1 MKLPKVYASDKSLES
16 DSIDMTLSINPL
28 GCSQKVLDELQKINM
43 SDISKY
49 PNDRK
54 IRKSISEKFN
64 VTEENV
70 LMGAGSEQL
79 IKLIAQ
85 TFVEKGGSVLVQ
97 TGSFPL
103 FTKES
108 KLVGGK
114 VQYFDPRDFKTNTN
128 PKLIFISNPSTPT
141 GEVFEGEI
149 IEKILNNFPK
159 SIVVVD
165 EANGEFN
172 SETSINSVL
181 RNENLIVLRTFS
193 KVYGLAGLRIG
204 FAVGKGKMFTKL
216 IKAQQPFAVSSVGCR
231 LAEIALSDA
240 DFVNRT
246 IIFFNTERLFVYK
259 NLRDLGL
266 DVSNS
271 ITNNLFI
278 SGKNIKILM
287 KKSKEMGVGVIDNSY
302 FPNLQAKGF
311 RISLRDKKTNRKF
324 IKIIK
329 EIQYKRDISL
339 IGT

>member
-1 MKLPKVYASDKSLES
+1 MKLPKVYALDKSLES

-64 VTEENV
+64 VKEENV

-85 TFVEKGGSVLVQ
+85 TFVEKGDSVLVQ

-108 KLVGGK
+108 KLAGGK
-114 VQYFDPRDFKTNTN
+114 VQYFNPRNFRTSTN

-141 GEVFEGEI
+141 GEFFEDQI
-149 IEKILNNFPK
+149 IQKLIKDFPK
-159 SIVVVD
+159 TMVIVD

-172 SETSINSVL
+172 NQTSINSVL
-181 RNENLIVLRTFS
+181 NNENLIVLRTFS

-231 LAEIALSDA
+231 LVEIALSD
-240 DFVNRT
+240 DVFVDRT
-246 IIFFNTERLFVYK
+246 TNFFNTERLFVTK
-259 NLRDLGL
+259 NLRNLGL
-266 DVSNS
+266 DVSSS

-278 SGKNIKILM
+278 SGKNIEILM
-287 KKSKEMGVGVIDNSY
+287 KKLKEMGVGVIDNSY
-302 FPNLQAKGF
+302 FPNLQEKGF
-311 RISLRDKKTNRKF
+311 RISLRDKNTNRKF
-324 IKIIK
+324 INIVKGIMK
-329 EIQYKRDISL
+329 VP
-339 IGT
+339 T